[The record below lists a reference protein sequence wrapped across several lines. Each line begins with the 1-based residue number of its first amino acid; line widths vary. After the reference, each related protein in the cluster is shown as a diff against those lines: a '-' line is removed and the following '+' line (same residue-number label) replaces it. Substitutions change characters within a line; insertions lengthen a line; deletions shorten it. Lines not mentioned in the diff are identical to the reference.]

1 MENKEIANEL
11 NKLLKGEEMAVQAYE
26 KFIAGA
32 DDEKIREGLQ
42 QIQKNHKLNADK
54 IAERIQELGAQA
66 EYSTGLPGFFAD
78 MKLGMEMSGKS
89 SDEIL
94 KQAYDGEDKGI
105 AAAEKVIKEDLDDTS
120 MSIIH
125 DVLSCDHDH
134 LKAMLSLMSSNTTIQ

>member
-26 KFIAGA
+26 KFIEGA
-32 DDEKIREGLQ
+32 DNEKIRSSLQ

-54 IAERIQELGAQA
+54 LAERIQDLGEAA
-66 EYSTGLPGFFAD
+66 EYSTGMPGLFSD
-78 MKLGMEMSGKS
+78 MKLSMEMKGKS

-105 AAAEKVIKEDLDDTS
+105 AAAEKTIKEDLDDTS
-120 MSIIH
+120 MNVIH

-134 LKAMLSLMSSNTTIQ
+134 LKAMLSLMSDSQIQ